1 MLLSL
6 LVVVALAV
14 VCIVPFW
21 YIFGR
26 MGYSRYTCL
35 LLLLPFLNIGFLYYV
50 ALTDWPI
57 ERERNPLG

>member
-1 MLLSL
+1 MFLSL
-6 LVVVALAV
+6 LFFVVGAA
-14 VCIVPFW
+14 VCIAPFW

-57 ERERNPLG
+57 ERERDSGV